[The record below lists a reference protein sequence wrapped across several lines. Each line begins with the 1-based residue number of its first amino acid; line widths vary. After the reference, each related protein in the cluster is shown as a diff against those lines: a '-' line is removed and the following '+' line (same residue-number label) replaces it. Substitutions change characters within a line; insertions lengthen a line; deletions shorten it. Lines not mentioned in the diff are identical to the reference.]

1 MLRSQLKEVVG
12 TDLSELESR
21 VVDQLRGIT
30 ERHSTEATRVSA
42 AVLELS
48 SEAFQ
53 VDLTP
58 MVLVEVS
65 LSPSHFN
72 RKLDDQLTG
81 LEVVKRALRG
91 LLPRPIRRRLMLR
104 DALTLAREMLDRHC
118 GRSVTDLAESQTAE
132 R

>member
-1 MLRSQLKEVVG
+1 
-12 TDLSELESR
+12 
-21 VVDQLRGIT
+21 
-30 ERHSTEATRVSA
+30 
-42 AVLELS
+42 
-48 SEAFQ
+48 
-53 VDLTP
+53 